1 MKKGQ
6 QAFKIRRVN
15 LKSKSSKMSLK
26 RTPTG
31 PKTTTR
37 TFIYFLHLQLQKV
50 STKTTIFIATKQE
63 QTNLAVIQI

>member
-1 MKKGQ
+1 
-6 QAFKIRRVN
+6 
-15 LKSKSSKMSLK
+15 MSLK

>member
-1 MKKGQ
+1 
-6 QAFKIRRVN
+6 
-15 LKSKSSKMSLK
+15 MSLK

-37 TFIYFLHLQLQKV
+37 TFINFLHLQLQIV

-63 QTNLAVIQI
+63 PTNLAVIQI